1 VRRFQDGDGRRW
13 EVLAGRESW
22 GAIVA
27 IFIPA
32 DGGDDLRQ
40 TPLSASSYGEA
51 NSELDG
57 LDEEDLRDLLDR
69 SGPKS
74 LG

>member
-1 VRRFQDGDGRRW
+1 M
-13 EVLAGRESW
+13 
-22 GAIVA
+22 A

-32 DGGDDLRQ
+32 DGGEDLRQ

-51 NSELDG
+51 NRELDG

-69 SGPKS
+69 SRPKS